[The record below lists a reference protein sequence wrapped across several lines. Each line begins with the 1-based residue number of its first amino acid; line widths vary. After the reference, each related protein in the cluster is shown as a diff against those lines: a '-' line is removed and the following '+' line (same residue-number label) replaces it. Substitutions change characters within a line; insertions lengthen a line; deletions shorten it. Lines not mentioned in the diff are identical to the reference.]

1 VNLEDQSSAV
11 TDGVGIILEV
21 GFVGGS
27 DLNQFRPG
35 SLENLR
41 DTESTPNFY
50 QFPSANYHLV
60 LFRGD
65 QGPKGEHK
73 SCGAIIDRGS
83 SLGLQENGKC
93 GFEVA
98 RPLSPFSVQEVE
110 FEVGVSRGN
119 LAQGFRCTLAERRS
133 TEVGMDDNSCGV
145 DYRLKPRRRKILK
158 ATLDLLFDG
167 SSIGSFSFGE
177 SCAPLRETAFDK
189 ARDERARKIALP
201 REALG

>member
-1 VNLEDQSSAV
+1 MHLEDQGRAV
-11 TDGVGIILEV
+11 TDGIGIILEV

-50 QFPSANYHLV
+50 QFPSAHYHLV

-65 QGPKGEHK
+65 QSAQREDEGR
-73 SCGAIIDRGS
+73 GAIIDRGS

-119 LAQGFRCTLAERRS
+119 LAQGFRCTLAEGRS
-133 TEVGMDDNSCGV
+133 TEVGMDDHSCGV
-145 DYRLKPRRRKILK
+145 DNRLEPRRSKILK
-158 ATLDLLFDG
+158 ATLDFLLDG
-167 SSIGSFSFGE
+167 SFIGSFSFGE